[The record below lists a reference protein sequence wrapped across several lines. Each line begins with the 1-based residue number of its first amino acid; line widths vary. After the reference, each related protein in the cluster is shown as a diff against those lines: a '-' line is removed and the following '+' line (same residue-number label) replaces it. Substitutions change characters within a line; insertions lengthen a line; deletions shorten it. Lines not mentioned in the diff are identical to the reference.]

1 MISSRPTYFSL
12 TNQPI
17 WRKKLVAWIMLLLMA
32 TQPMTA
38 AAEVVADSKAPG
50 GNRPLVENSANGLP
64 IVQITQPSA
73 AGVSRNQYQ
82 QFNVDSRGLILNNSG
97 ITTQTQLAGYITG
110 NPFIGH
116 GPSARIILNEVTSKD
131 PSYLRGYTEV
141 AGQKADIIIA
151 NPNGIY
157 GDGFGF
163 INTNRAVLTTGTP
176 VFGGSGSLDAFR
188 VSGGQISIQGAGMNA
203 ANVDQV
209 DLISR
214 SVAINAQVWAKNLNV
229 VAGSNKVD
237 YKTMGTETIASD
249 AASPQVAIDV
259 GQLGGMYAQKIY
271 MVGTEKGLGVNST
284 GTIAAQAG
292 DVTITSAGK
301 VLLANTSATG
311 NIQVAAAEDVT
322 NQKTLYAQGNVDITT
337 SGTLHNSGIL
347 TARQNANITAQ
358 NVQSTGTVGA
368 GIKNDGTVGTA
379 GNLTVNAAGTIAM
392 NGQNLAAG
400 DLNITGSTLS
410 LVNSKTLANG
420 NANLTAVIGDMD
432 HTKGSLQVNGDLS
445 VTAQGAI
452 HNDIANVEAKK
463 LSLIAHS
470 LSNRSGAITQLGKET
485 TTIKAAEGV
494 DNTAGIIATNGDS
507 LQIKSNSLQN
517 SQGQIQHAGT
527 GELSLEMAGDIQ
539 NDAGKMATNG
549 QLQLSAQN
557 LDNANGQIIGQKKV
571 NMITQTLSNQAGRIT
586 AQDNLTITAAN
597 GIDSNLKSSDVHDTG
612 SIVSGGDLLLT
623 STGKM
628 LLSGTTSANGDIQI
642 HARDGLSNY
651 SSLYGQGKT
660 DIWTQ
665 SILENSANL
674 ITAQNMNITAQSI
687 KSSGTIGAGIQ
698 QDGKLGK
705 DGDLTIHAGG
715 TITTQGQNV
724 AAKDLTITG
733 SALTLAGSKTIAGGN
748 GILTAATGDIDHN
761 SATLQIGKKLAV
773 TAKGIIYNDN
783 GTIYTDNLSLVGKG
797 ISNRNGTISQLGKE
811 VTILSALENVDNR
824 NGIIATNAD
833 LLQIKA
839 DSLTNSQGQLQHA
852 GTGTLSVQ
860 TTGNIQNDNGTLATN
875 GKLQVNA
882 KDLDNTKG
890 EIIGQK
896 QVNIITQADIINS
909 QGTIKGSDAVNIAAQ
924 GNMNNE
930 QGTIEAKKG
939 MGINVQS
946 LNNQKGRFANLDASG
961 MQVKISQGIQ
971 NQSGNI
977 SSNGKVDITA
987 QDLSNQGGQITAQGD
1002 LTIAAA
1008 NGIDS
1013 NLEAGDVKND
1023 GTIASGGDLTLT
1035 STGKVLLSGST
1046 SANGSIQV
1054 NAQDGLINYSEL
1066 YAAGNTTLT
1075 TVGTLQ
1081 NSGAILSGQNTSMTA
1096 EAVTSTG
1103 ILGAG
1108 IQTNGTV
1115 GSSGDLTIMATDKVT
1130 THGRNLAAGNLKVKA
1145 DAIDLSGST
1154 TYAGSSAELTAAAGD
1169 INNTGASLQTAG
1181 TLTAIASGTIRN
1193 DQDANQVK
1201 GEIKAGQL
1209 TLAANAISNQG
1220 GSLTQ
1225 IGSGITNLT
1234 ANTSIDNTGGQI
1246 FTNGEAIQIKANS
1259 LINSQGKIEHAGS
1272 RTLSIESITDVIN
1285 DNGKLATNGQLNLST
1300 NNLDNTQGKITSIGD
1315 ALISAQ
1321 STINNE
1327 EGSIKVSKKLEVT
1340 AQSLNNRKG
1349 SLASLDASGMKVSTT
1364 QGIQNQSGNI
1374 SGNGKVDITAQDLR
1388 NQSGQ
1393 ITAQGDLTIA
1403 AANGIDSNLEAGD
1416 VKNDGTIASGGD
1428 LTLTSTGKVLLSG
1441 STSANGSIQVN
1452 AQDGLINYSELYA
1465 AGNTTLTTVGTLQNS
1480 GAILSGQNTS
1490 MTAEAVTSTG
1500 ILGAGIQ
1507 TNGTV
1512 GSSGDLTIMATDKVT
1527 THGRN
1532 LAAGNLK
1539 VKADAIDLS
1548 GSTTYAGSSAELTA
1562 AAGDINNTGA
1572 SLQTAGTLTAIA
1584 SGTIRNDQ
1592 DANQVK
1598 GEIKAGQLTLT
1609 ADGISNQGGNLTQMG
1624 LGTTNLT
1631 ANNSIDNTG
1640 GEIFTNGESI
1650 QIKANSLKN
1659 SQGKLEH
1666 AGTGLLSVETEE
1678 NYKNDDGKL
1687 ATNGQLYLTAQEVDN
1702 TRGII
1707 SAKNID
1713 IISQSAINNSQ
1724 GLISS
1729 SGDTLLSAQG
1739 AVNNEQGSIEASK
1752 GLIVTAQSL
1761 NNQKG
1766 RIVSLGTSNMKVTTS
1781 QGIQNQSG
1789 LIGGNS
1795 KVDITAKHLSNQS
1808 GQITAQGDL
1817 TIAAANGIDSNLA
1830 AADVKDDGTIAS
1842 GGDLTLTSTGKVL
1855 LSGSTS
1861 ANGSIQVNAQDGL
1874 INYSELYAAGNTT
1887 LTTVGTLQ
1895 NSGAILSGQNTSMTA
1910 EAVTSTGIL
1919 GAGIQTNGTVGSSG
1933 DLTIMATDKV
1943 TTHGRNLAAGNLKV
1957 KADAIDLSGSTT
1969 YAGSSA
1975 ELTAA
1980 AGDIN
1985 NTGASLQTAGTLTAI
2000 ASGTIRNDQDAN
2012 QVKGEIKAGQLTLT
2026 ADGISNQGG
2035 NLTQMGLGTTN
2046 LTANN
2051 SIDNTGGEIF
2061 TNGESIQIKANSM
2074 NNTQGKLEHAGTG
2087 TLWVDTDDDFK
2098 NDNGKVAS
2106 NSKIN
2111 LKTKSINNANG
2122 IIAAQKRLDITSAST
2137 FNNSKGFIS
2146 SIDDTIQIT
2155 AQGLVNNQE
2164 GNIEA
2169 NKGLNLTAQS
2179 LNNVNG
2185 RIVNVDNSDMKVVAN
2200 EGIVNES
2207 GLMGG
2212 NGNVRLE
2219 AESFNNQTGQVLTE
2233 GNLAISMAKGVNNT
2247 DGKIIAKKNI
2257 ELSQST
2263 ADLNNNRGTI
2273 GAGSDLVVQA
2283 KAVNNNGGKLGA
2295 DKDSNITAQS
2305 IQGIGQIIA
2314 GQDLNISLNGDYTNE
2329 TGNELKA
2336 NRNLS
2341 MTTTGMLTNQG
2352 TIGAVENVNVSGS
2365 SILNDTKSILT
2376 SGNALTANAAGSI
2389 INKGTI
2395 EGDAV
2400 NISGDSIQN
2409 TGAIFGHNLI
2419 VTADQITNEGSSA
2432 VIATT
2437 GNASLY
2443 ARTAVENKDDASIYS
2458 MGDIAIAGSKDQ
2470 NSIGEY
2476 IDRTGNVLN
2485 QSANIEAE
2493 KDISIYADEITNKK
2507 REFVTEQ
2514 VVVSTNTTHETA
2526 SIPTNPR
2533 GVEVISGGYYII
2545 TDGDNS
2551 YYHREDSLLPVYSF
2565 TGHGGKVTY
2574 VSKDVA
2580 TTVTIVETKVT
2591 KDSPLGKIM
2600 SRGNMSLRAGAINN
2614 EVSWILANGV
2624 LDTVAG
2630 TVNNTAVGSS
2640 RVTTYDSEAVYRKHF
2655 FRRSGHSGGVKDE
2668 TWDAIDYYRYETIP
2682 SHNETTEQLPG
2693 YTSLY
2698 GGGQEVTIQAQTITN
2713 QTIQPSGAP
2722 VGDMATTVAPTGN
2735 IEIPVGNTSSG
2746 ITAGGNIGNSVSNK
2760 SNTVT
2765 PGSNSGAPV
2774 SSTTSGITTGKN
2786 IGTSISNNTN
2796 TVMPGDNSDIP
2807 VSSTAGAISSG
2818 GKIDAPAET
2827 KNPSVTPGGNSGIPV
2842 GTVVQEQNSSLNVD
2856 GTGKSLPSDPQIM
2869 NIGKGSPSSNEF
2881 IVPTSGLFTIHTE
2894 PEQKYLVE
2902 TNTHF
2907 TSYKN
2912 FASSDYMLQK
2922 ITSDPEKT
2930 QKRLGDGFY
2939 EQKLVREQITNL
2951 TGRSSLDSSVSSEE
2965 EFKTLMNNGVTYA
2978 QEFNLHVGVALTSEQ
2993 MKQLTSD
3000 IIWLEERE
3008 VDGQK
3013 VLVPV
3018 VYLSQVRDSDLKPTG
3033 ALITGDT
3040 INITATGNLTNSGTI
3055 HADTQSAIT
3064 AANIINRG
3072 GVIDGGSMTKLTA
3085 TQDLINQSGMIT
3097 GGQLDLSAKRDII
3110 NETLVSAVNVGPIQ
3124 TTLVNQIGTIAAK
3137 DGLTVQAGRDIL
3149 ISGAQVSA
3157 GKEIDFNAGRNI
3169 EVTSVEHQQQ
3179 LKTVLGDVKVSSET
3193 ITNISGSIKAGDNL
3207 TITAQKDITLQGAQV
3222 KAGQAVAISAGN
3234 TLEISSVENRESGSA
3249 ATTSPWNF
3257 NNTNISYDK
3266 TTNVASNIESGSDI
3280 TLKANDIN
3288 LRGTQI
3294 SAVQNIDITANQ
3306 NLTVTSVQDTS
3317 SLQVHGSSILNRTSA
3332 LEAIGISNTDIS
3344 VLPVK
3349 SDGFYGYGSK
3359 FESTTSNVT
3368 NVASNITAGNN
3379 VSIISTGDTTLQ
3391 GAQVAAGNV
3400 LDIAAVGNINIS
3412 AVKDETLL
3420 DQTIDIRHG
3429 WKKTKTD
3436 DETVIGTTLQ
3446 GDNKVTITAGHL
3458 PGSTVI
3464 NPNGGNINIEGSHI
3478 ASDNGKVE
3486 ITADK
3491 DITIQDVIEK
3501 HESLV
3506 VTHTKK
3512 SGFLS
3517 SKTTDTM
3524 NHALINEVVG
3534 STISGDQVSIDS
3546 GNDLTVKGSNVVGTN
3561 DVTLTATNDVNI
3573 TSAAE
3578 TGADEYYSYT
3588 KKSGLFSGGGLGFTI
3603 GSQSTKTTTKEQTLG
3618 EVGSTI
3624 GSINGNVSITARK
3637 KVDSEGTTFVSGK
3650 DLSITGKEVT
3660 IDNTIDTYDSQT
3672 KYEFKQS
3679 GLSVSLGGGIV
3690 DTATSA
3696 YNNIKRSGQVE
3707 DERLQALYDYKAI
3720 KDLDKIN
3727 DQLEKG
3733 TSKENLKKDVSVSVS
3748 IGSTKT
3754 TSEQTVHTETVNTS
3768 NMNAGGDV
3776 TIKATEGDVNL
3787 KGTNINAE
3795 NITLDAAENINIGA
3809 AENKQQ
3815 TTTNTSSSSW
3825 SVGGSIGNGFFG
3837 NVSKGSGKE
3846 NENTTTNTESVI
3858 DVNETLTIKSG
3869 ADTNIIGSQVKG
3881 DSVIATIGG
3890 NLNIES
3896 KQDTDDYT
3904 SKNQSSGFGISTGP
3918 KGGVTGSISKGKTD
3932 STYVSVTEQAG
3943 IHAGEGGFDIH
3954 VGKNTDLKGAVISSE
3969 ADAVKN
3975 ALKTGTLTFTN
3986 MENRAKYNASSIG
3999 VNLNTGKGVE
4009 KKDQGLTPNI
4019 GVTVKGDADS
4029 TTKSAIAPGT
4039 ITITGNQT
4047 QDLSNLSRDTNNSLN
4062 ALGKIFDKK
4071 TVQEQQELTKVF
4083 GEEAYKAAGQLIE
4096 KQFMNA
4102 LSKGDEEAAKKW
4114 MPGGEYQIALHAAI
4128 GGIMADMGGSNF
4140 ASGASGAALDGV
4152 VQANISKVS
4161 PDARQ
4166 WISAIVGSAAGEI
4179 VGGSAQTGASTAVSA
4194 LRNNDFSDKVSGSW
4208 DALKAKGS
4216 DTLDG
4221 VKKLV
4226 NNPTLFFE
4234 AVKAVCNDP
4243 TLLVDS
4249 FVGDIPENY
4258 YNLKEAVANGDD
4270 YAAGYYATSLLYD
4283 VTLDAVQVAGTA
4295 KAAIALGRIARTSTA
4310 ADVAGNI
4317 ALQEGKLDLQL
4328 FANKSGSAPLNS
4340 RSIDNLINGM
4350 KMETN
4355 VALDEASEFLGQGY
4369 KDMGGGRFV
4378 SADGTR
4384 QVRLGDSDILGKH
4397 AGGPHINFETLK
4409 PNLEKP
4415 GKMEIETSIHI
4426 FIE

>member
-1 MISSRPTYFSL
+1 
-12 TNQPI
+12 
-17 WRKKLVAWIMLLLMA
+17 
-32 TQPMTA
+32 
-38 AAEVVADSKAPG
+38 G
-50 GNRPLVENSANGLP
+50 
-64 IVQITQPSA
+64 
-73 AGVSRNQYQ
+73 
-82 QFNVDSRGLILNNSG
+82 
-97 ITTQTQLAGYITG
+97 
-110 NPFIGH
+110 
-116 GPSARIILNEVTSKD
+116 
-131 PSYLRGYTEV
+131 
-141 AGQKADIIIA
+141 
-151 NPNGIY
+151 
-157 GDGFGF
+157 
-163 INTNRAVLTTGTP
+163 
-176 VFGGSGSLDAFR
+176 
-188 VSGGQISIQGAGMNA
+188 
-203 ANVDQV
+203 
-209 DLISR
+209 
-214 SVAINAQVWAKNLNV
+214 
-229 VAGSNKVD
+229 
-237 YKTMGTETIASD
+237 
-249 AASPQVAIDV
+249 
-259 GQLGGMYAQKIY
+259 
-271 MVGTEKGLGVNST
+271 
-284 GTIAAQAG
+284 
-292 DVTITSAGK
+292 
-301 VLLANTSATG
+301 
-311 NIQVAAAEDVT
+311 
-322 NQKTLYAQGNVDITT
+322 
-337 SGTLHNSGIL
+337 
-347 TARQNANITAQ
+347 
-358 NVQSTGTVGA
+358 
-368 GIKNDGTVGTA
+368 
-379 GNLTVNAAGTIAM
+379 
-392 NGQNLAAG
+392 
-400 DLNITGSTLS
+400 
-410 LVNSKTLANG
+410 
-420 NANLTAVIGDMD
+420 
-432 HTKGSLQVNGDLS
+432 
-445 VTAQGAI
+445 
-452 HNDIANVEAKK
+452 
-463 LSLIAHS
+463 
-470 LSNRSGAITQLGKET
+470 
-485 TTIKAAEGV
+485 
-494 DNTAGIIATNGDS
+494 
-507 LQIKSNSLQN
+507 
-517 SQGQIQHAGT
+517 
-527 GELSLEMAGDIQ
+527 
-539 NDAGKMATNG
+539 
-549 QLQLSAQN
+549 
-557 LDNANGQIIGQKKV
+557 
-571 NMITQTLSNQAGRIT
+571 
-586 AQDNLTITAAN
+586 
-597 GIDSNLKSSDVHDTG
+597 
-612 SIVSGGDLLLT
+612 
-623 STGKM
+623 
-628 LLSGTTSANGDIQI
+628 
-642 HARDGLSNY
+642 
-651 SSLYGQGKT
+651 
-660 DIWTQ
+660 
-665 SILENSANL
+665 
-674 ITAQNMNITAQSI
+674 
-687 KSSGTIGAGIQ
+687 
-698 QDGKLGK
+698 
-705 DGDLTIHAGG
+705 
-715 TITTQGQNV
+715 
-724 AAKDLTITG
+724 
-733 SALTLAGSKTIAGGN
+733 
-748 GILTAATGDIDHN
+748 
-761 SATLQIGKKLAV
+761 
-773 TAKGIIYNDN
+773 
-783 GTIYTDNLSLVGKG
+783 
-797 ISNRNGTISQLGKE
+797 
-811 VTILSALENVDNR
+811 
-824 NGIIATNAD
+824 
-833 LLQIKA
+833 
-839 DSLTNSQGQLQHA
+839 
-852 GTGTLSVQ
+852 
-860 TTGNIQNDNGTLATN
+860 
-875 GKLQVNA
+875 
-882 KDLDNTKG
+882 
-890 EIIGQK
+890 
-896 QVNIITQADIINS
+896 
-909 QGTIKGSDAVNIAAQ
+909 
-924 GNMNNE
+924 
-930 QGTIEAKKG
+930 
-939 MGINVQS
+939 
-946 LNNQKGRFANLDASG
+946 
-961 MQVKISQGIQ
+961 
-971 NQSGNI
+971 
-977 SSNGKVDITA
+977 
-987 QDLSNQGGQITAQGD
+987 
-1002 LTIAAA
+1002 
-1008 NGIDS
+1008 
-1013 NLEAGDVKND
+1013 
-1023 GTIASGGDLTLT
+1023 
-1035 STGKVLLSGST
+1035 
-1046 SANGSIQV
+1046 
-1054 NAQDGLINYSEL
+1054 
-1066 YAAGNTTLT
+1066 
-1075 TVGTLQ
+1075 
-1081 NSGAILSGQNTSMTA
+1081 
-1096 EAVTSTG
+1096 
-1103 ILGAG
+1103 
-1108 IQTNGTV
+1108 
-1115 GSSGDLTIMATDKVT
+1115 
-1130 THGRNLAAGNLKVKA
+1130 
-1145 DAIDLSGST
+1145 AIDLSGST
-1154 TYAGSSAELTAAAGD
+1154 TYAGSSAELTA
-1169 INNTGASLQTAG
+1169 
-1181 TLTAIASGTIRN
+1181 
-1193 DQDANQVK
+1193 V
-1201 GEIKAGQL
+1201 
-1209 TLAANAISNQG
+1209 
-1220 GSLTQ
+1220 
-1225 IGSGITNLT
+1225 
-1234 ANTSIDNTGGQI
+1234 
-1246 FTNGEAIQIKANS
+1246 
-1259 LINSQGKIEHAGS
+1259 
-1272 RTLSIESITDVIN
+1272 
-1285 DNGKLATNGQLNLST
+1285 
-1300 NNLDNTQGKITSIGD
+1300 
-1315 ALISAQ
+1315 
-1321 STINNE
+1321 
-1327 EGSIKVSKKLEVT
+1327 
-1340 AQSLNNRKG
+1340 
-1349 SLASLDASGMKVSTT
+1349 
-1364 QGIQNQSGNI
+1364 
-1374 SGNGKVDITAQDLR
+1374 
-1388 NQSGQ
+1388 
-1393 ITAQGDLTIA
+1393 
-1403 AANGIDSNLEAGD
+1403 
-1416 VKNDGTIASGGD
+1416 
-1428 LTLTSTGKVLLSG
+1428 
-1441 STSANGSIQVN
+1441 
-1452 AQDGLINYSELYA
+1452 
-1465 AGNTTLTTVGTLQNS
+1465 
-1480 GAILSGQNTS
+1480 
-1490 MTAEAVTSTG
+1490 
-1500 ILGAGIQ
+1500 
-1507 TNGTV
+1507 
-1512 GSSGDLTIMATDKVT
+1512 
-1527 THGRN
+1527 
-1532 LAAGNLK
+1532 
-1539 VKADAIDLS
+1539 
-1548 GSTTYAGSSAELTA
+1548 
-1562 AAGDINNTGA
+1562 AGDINNTGA

-1650 QIKANSLKN
+1650 QIKANSLIN
-1659 SQGKLEH
+1659 SQGKIEH
-1666 AGTGLLSVETEE
+1666 AG
-1678 NYKNDDGKL
+1678 K
-1687 ATNGQLYLTAQEVDN
+1687 
-1702 TRGII
+1702 
-1707 SAKNID
+1707 
-1713 IISQSAINNSQ
+1713 
-1724 GLISS
+1724 
-1729 SGDTLLSAQG
+1729 
-1739 AVNNEQGSIEASK
+1739 
-1752 GLIVTAQSL
+1752 
-1761 NNQKG
+1761 
-1766 RIVSLGTSNMKVTTS
+1766 
-1781 QGIQNQSG
+1781 
-1789 LIGGNS
+1789 
-1795 KVDITAKHLSNQS
+1795 
-1808 GQITAQGDL
+1808 
-1817 TIAAANGIDSNLA
+1817 
-1830 AADVKDDGTIAS
+1830 
-1842 GGDLTLTSTGKVL
+1842 
-1855 LSGSTS
+1855 
-1861 ANGSIQVNAQDGL
+1861 
-1874 INYSELYAAGNTT
+1874 
-1887 LTTVGTLQ
+1887 
-1895 NSGAILSGQNTSMTA
+1895 
-1910 EAVTSTGIL
+1910 
-1919 GAGIQTNGTVGSSG
+1919 
-1933 DLTIMATDKV
+1933 
-1943 TTHGRNLAAGNLKV
+1943 
-1957 KADAIDLSGSTT
+1957 
-1969 YAGSSA
+1969 
-1975 ELTAA
+1975 
-1980 AGDIN
+1980 
-1985 NTGASLQTAGTLTAI
+1985 
-2000 ASGTIRNDQDAN
+2000 
-2012 QVKGEIKAGQLTLT
+2012 
-2026 ADGISNQGG
+2026 
-2035 NLTQMGLGTTN
+2035 
-2046 LTANN
+2046 
-2051 SIDNTGGEIF
+2051 
-2061 TNGESIQIKANSM
+2061 
-2074 NNTQGKLEHAGTG
+2074 G
-2087 TLWVDTDDDFK
+2087 TLWVHTDDDFK

-2111 LKTKSINNANG
+2111 LKTKSIHNENG
-2122 IIAAQKRLDITSAST
+2122 IIGAQKRLDITSAST

-2185 RIVNVDNSDMKVVAN
+2185 RIVNVDNSDMKVAATEEIAN
-2200 EGIVNES
+2200 QS

-2314 GQDLNISLNGDYTNE
+2314 GQDLNISLNSDYTNE

-2341 MTTTGMLTNQG
+2341 MTTTGMITNQG

-2365 SILNDTKSILT
+2365 SILNDTESILT
-2376 SGNALTANAAGSI
+2376 SGNTLTAKATGSI

-2400 NISGDSIQN
+2400 NISGDNIQN

-2419 VTADQITNEGSSA
+2419 VTADKINNEGSSA

-3064 AANIINRG
+3064 ASNIINRG

-3085 TQDLINQSGMIT
+3085 TQDIINQSGMIT

-3157 GKEIDFNAGRNI
+3157 SKEIDLNAGRNI
-3169 EVTSVEHQQQ
+3169 EITSVEHQQQ
-3179 LKTVLGDVKVSSET
+3179 LKTVLGNVKVSSET
-3193 ITNISGSIKAGDNL
+3193 TTNISSSIKAGDNL

-3234 TLEISSVENRESGSA
+3234 TLEISSVENRENGSA

-3266 TTNVASNIESGSDI
+3266 TTNIASNIESGSDI

-3294 SAVQNIDITANQ
+3294 NAVQNIDIAANQ

-3344 VLPVK
+3344 AMPVK
-3349 SDGFYGYGSK
+3349 SNGFHGYGSSTK
-3359 FESTTSNVT
+3359 FKSTTSDVA
-3368 NVASNITAGNN
+3368 NVASNIIAGNN
-3379 VSIISTGDTTLQ
+3379 VSIISIGDTTLQ
-3391 GAQVAAGNV
+3391 GAQVAAGNA

-3412 AVKDETLL
+3412 AVKDETIS

-3446 GDNKVTITAGHL
+3446 GDNKVMITAGHL
-3458 PGSTVI
+3458 PGSTEI
-3464 NPNGGNINIEGSHI
+3464 NSNEGNINIEGSHI

-3491 DITIQDVIEK
+3491 DITIQDVTEK

-3506 VTHTKK
+3506 VKHTKK

-3534 STISGDQVSIDS
+3534 STISGDQVFIDS

-3561 DVTLTATNDVNI
+3561 DVTFTAQNNVNI

-3578 TGADEYYSYT
+3578 TGADEHYSYT

-3624 GSINGNVSITARK
+3624 GSINGNVSITAGE
-3637 KVDSEGTTFVSGK
+3637 KVNSEGTTFISGN
-3650 DLSITGKEVT
+3650 DLSITGKDVT
-3660 IDNTIDTYDSQT
+3660 IDNTVDTYDSQT

-3707 DERLQALYDYKAI
+3707 DERLKALYDYKAI

-3727 DQLEKG
+3727 NQLSKG
-3733 TSKENLKKDVSVSVS
+3733 VSKENLKKDVSVSVS
-3748 IGSTKT
+3748 IGSTKM

-3795 NITLDAAENINIGA
+3795 NVTVDAAKNINIGA

-3825 SVGGSIGNGFFG
+3825 SVGGAIRSGFFG

-3846 NENTTTNTESVI
+3846 NENATTNTGSVI
-3858 DVNETLTIKSG
+3858 DANDTLIIKSG

-3881 DSVIATIGG
+3881 DTVVANVDG
-3890 NLNIES
+3890 NLNIAS

-3918 KGGVTGSISKGKTD
+3918 KGGVTGSISKGKTE

-3954 VGKNTDLKGAVISSE
+3954 VGKNTDLKGAVIAS
-3969 ADAVKN
+3969 DATPDKN
-3975 ALKTGTLTFTN
+3975 KLSTDTLTYSDIQN
-3986 MENRAKYNASSIG
+3986 KAEYSASSVG
-3999 VNLNTGKGVE
+3999 VNLDTRKGTE
-4009 KKDQGLTPNI
+4009 KKDAGLTPNI
-4019 GVTVKGDADS
+4019 GGTASGDADS
-4029 TTKSAIAPGT
+4029 TTKSAISPGT
-4039 ITITGNQT
+4039 IEVRSNPN
-4047 QDLSNLSRDTNNSLN
+4047 QDLSTLSRDTNNSLN
-4062 ALGKIFDKK
+4062 VLGKIFDKK
-4071 TVQEQQELTKVF
+4071 TVQEQQELANVF
-4083 GEEAYKAAGQLIE
+4083 GQEVFKAVGDLKLKEGSSEKAAIDFFVGGLMA
-4096 KQFMNA
+4096 K
-4102 LSKGDEEAAKKW
+4102 LGGGDF
-4114 MPGGEYQIALHAAI
+4114 L
-4128 GGIMADMGGSNF
+4128 
-4140 ASGASGAALDGV
+4140 SGAASGGITQLV
-4152 VQANISKVS
+4152 MKELANIKD
-4161 PDARQ
+4161 PALLQ
-4166 WISAIVGSAAGEI
+4166 WASAIVGAAAAKV
-4179 VGGSAQTGASTAVSA
+4179 VGGNVQTGISVAVSETK
-4194 LRNNDFSDKVSGSW
+4194 NNYLSHWQKGEKARQLAECTTEEEKENVEKYWDSVDTVQDKIMAGTGWTPEVLKNDDNLMQLVAKMAQEEIAKQKISSGEFDISIIDV
-4208 DALKAKGS
+4208 DAMRATIFLAVLNS
-4216 DTLDG
+4216 DTLDSMI
-4221 VKKLV
+4221 K
-4226 NNPTLFFE
+4226 
-4234 AVKAVCNDP
+4234 
-4243 TLLVDS
+4243 S
-4249 FVGDIPENY
+4249 I
-4258 YNLKEAVANGDD
+4258 
-4270 YAAGYYATSLLYD
+4270 SLGKGS
-4283 VTLDAVQVAGTA
+4283 T
-4295 KAAIALGRIARTSTA
+4295 GRITPK
-4310 ADVAGNI
+4310 N
-4317 ALQEGKLDLQL
+4317 LNEQL
-4328 FANKSGSAPLNS
+4328 AIKEVLSNPLNGAKELNSITMTDS
-4340 RSIDNLINGM
+4340 RWLAQDGWVKMSRNVNGVEVHFVYN
-4350 KMETN
+4350 KITN
-4355 VALDEASEFLGQGY
+4355 AFDDF
-4369 KDMGGGRFV
+4369 KF
-4378 SADGTR
+4378 
-4384 QVRLGDSDILGKH
+4384 K
-4397 AGGPHINFETLK
+4397 
-4409 PNLEKP
+4409 
-4415 GKMEIETSIHI
+4415 
-4426 FIE
+4426 

>member
-1 MISSRPTYFSL
+1 MISSKSAYFSL
-12 TNQPI
+12 INQSI
-17 WRKKLVAWIMLLLMA
+17 WRKKLVAWTMLLLMA

-38 AAEVVADSKAPG
+38 AAEVVADSKAAG
-50 GNRPLVENSANGLP
+50 GNRPLVETSANGLP

-73 AGVSRNQYQ
+73 AGISRNQYQ

-97 ITTQTQLAGYITG
+97 IITQTQLAGYITG

-188 VSGGQISIQGAGMNA
+188 VSGGQISIQGTGMNA

-229 VAGSNKVD
+229 VTGSNKVD
-237 YKTMGTETIASD
+237 YKTMDTKTFDSD
-249 AASPQVAIDV
+249 VASPQVAIDV

-292 DVTITSAGK
+292 DITITSAGK
-301 VLLANTSATG
+301 LLLANTSATG

-322 NQKTLYAQGNVDITT
+322 NQKALYAQGNVDITT

-347 TARQNANITAQ
+347 TARQSTNITAQ
-358 NVQSTGTVGA
+358 NVQSIGIVGA

-410 LVNSKTLANG
+410 LANSKTLANG

-452 HNDIANVEAKK
+452 HNDTANVEAKK

-557 LDNANGQIIGQKKV
+557 LNNANGQIIGQKKV
-571 NMITQTLSNQAGRIT
+571 NMTTQTLSNQAGRIT
-586 AQDNLTITAAN
+586 AQDNLTITATN

-665 SILENSANL
+665 SVLENSANL

-748 GILTAATGDIDHN
+748 GILTATTGDIDHN
-761 SATLQIGKKLAV
+761 RATLQIGKNLAA

-783 GTIYTDNLSLVGKG
+783 GTIYTENLSLVGKG
-797 ISNRNGTISQLGKE
+797 ISNRNGTMSQLGKE
-811 VTILSALENVDNR
+811 VTILSALENIDNR

-839 DSLTNSQGQLQHA
+839 DSLTNSQGQIQHA
-852 GTGTLSVQ
+852 GTGALSVQ
-860 TTGNIQNDNGTLATN
+860 TIGNIQNDKGTLATN
-875 GKLQVNA
+875 GKLRVDA
-882 KDLDNTKG
+882 KNLDNTKG

-909 QGTIKGSDAVNIAAQ
+909 QGTIKGSDTVHIAAQ

-946 LNNQKGRFANLDASG
+946 LNNQSGLIANLDASR

-1013 NLEAGDVKND
+1013 NLAAADVKND

-1035 STGKVLLSGST
+1035 SAGKVLLSGST

-1054 NAQDGLINYSEL
+1054 NAQDGLTNYSEL

-1096 EAVTSTG
+1096 ETVTSAGILGAGIQTNGTVGSSGDLTIMATDKVTTHGKNLAAGNLKVKAGSIDLSGSTTYAGSSAELTAAAGDIDNMGASLQTAGTLTAISSGTIRNDQDANQVKGEIKAGQLTLTADAISNQGGSLAQIGSGITTLTANTSIDNTGGEVFTNGEAIQIKANSLINSQGKLEHAGTGNLVVETITNVTNDDGKLATNGQLHLIAQKVDNTRGILSAKNMDITSRDAIDNRQGLITSSGDTLLSAQGAVNNEQGSIEASKGLIVTAQSLNNQKGRIVSLGTSNMKVTTSQEIQNQSGLIGGNGKVEITAKHLSNQSGKITAQSNLTIAAANGIDSNLAAGDVKDDGTIASGGDLTLTSAGKVLMSGSTSANGSIQVNAQDGLSNYSELYAGGNTTLTTSGTLQNAGAILSGQNTSMTAETVTSAG

-1145 DAIDLSGST
+1145 GAIDLSGST
-1154 TYAGSSAELTAAAGD
+1154 TYAGSSAELTAVAGD

-1209 TLAANAISNQG
+1209 TLTADGISNQG
-1220 GSLTQ
+1220 GSLVQ
-1225 IGSGITNLT
+1225 IGSGLTNLT
-1234 ANTSIDNTGGQI
+1234 ANNSIDNTGGEV
-1246 FTNGEAIQIKANS
+1246 FTNGDAIQIKANS
-1259 LINSQGKIEHAGS
+1259 LINSQGKLEHAG
-1272 RTLSIESITDVIN
+1272 TGLLSVETEENYKN
-1285 DNGKLATNGQLNLST
+1285 DDGKLATNGQLYLTSQEI
-1300 NNLDNTQGKITSIGD
+1300 DNTRGIISAKNIDITSQSAIDNRQGLITSSGD
-1315 ALISAQ
+1315 TLLSAQ
-1321 STINNE
+1321 GTVNNE
-1327 EGSIKVSKKLEVT
+1327 QGSIEASKGLILTV
-1340 AQSLNNRKG
+1340 QSLNNQKG
-1349 SLASLDASGMKVSTT
+1349 RIVSLGTSNMKVTT
-1364 QGIQNQSGNI
+1364 SQDIQNQSGLI
-1374 SGNGKVDITAQDLR
+1374 GGNGKVEITAKHLSNQSGKITAQS
-1388 NQSGQ
+1388 N
-1393 ITAQGDLTIA
+1393 LTIA
-1403 AANGIDSNLEAGD
+1403 AASGIDSNLAAGD
-1416 VKNDGTIASGGD
+1416 VKDDGTIASGGD
-1428 LTLTSTGKVLLSG
+1428 LTLTSAGKVLLSG

-1452 AQDGLINYSELYA
+1452 AQDGLTNYSELYA
-1465 AGNTTLTTVGTLQNS
+1465 GGNTTLTTVGTLQNS
-1480 GAILSGQNTS
+1480 GAILSGKNTS
-1490 MTAEAVTSTG
+1490 MTAETVTSAG

-1539 VKADAIDLS
+1539 VKAGAIDLS

-1562 AAGDINNTGA
+1562 VAGDINNTGA

-1609 ADGISNQGGNLTQMG
+1609 ADGISNQGGNLTQIG

-1650 QIKANSLKN
+1650 QIKANSLIN
-1659 SQGKLEH
+1659 S
-1666 AGTGLLSVETEE
+1666 
-1678 NYKNDDGKL
+1678 
-1687 ATNGQLYLTAQEVDN
+1687 
-1702 TRGII
+1702 
-1707 SAKNID
+1707 
-1713 IISQSAINNSQ
+1713 
-1724 GLISS
+1724 
-1729 SGDTLLSAQG
+1729 
-1739 AVNNEQGSIEASK
+1739 
-1752 GLIVTAQSL
+1752 
-1761 NNQKG
+1761 
-1766 RIVSLGTSNMKVTTS
+1766 
-1781 QGIQNQSG
+1781 
-1789 LIGGNS
+1789 
-1795 KVDITAKHLSNQS
+1795 
-1808 GQITAQGDL
+1808 
-1817 TIAAANGIDSNLA
+1817 
-1830 AADVKDDGTIAS
+1830 
-1842 GGDLTLTSTGKVL
+1842 
-1855 LSGSTS
+1855 
-1861 ANGSIQVNAQDGL
+1861 
-1874 INYSELYAAGNTT
+1874 
-1887 LTTVGTLQ
+1887 
-1895 NSGAILSGQNTSMTA
+1895 
-1910 EAVTSTGIL
+1910 
-1919 GAGIQTNGTVGSSG
+1919 
-1933 DLTIMATDKV
+1933 
-1943 TTHGRNLAAGNLKV
+1943 
-1957 KADAIDLSGSTT
+1957 
-1969 YAGSSA
+1969 
-1975 ELTAA
+1975 
-1980 AGDIN
+1980 
-1985 NTGASLQTAGTLTAI
+1985 
-2000 ASGTIRNDQDAN
+2000 
-2012 QVKGEIKAGQLTLT
+2012 
-2026 ADGISNQGG
+2026 
-2035 NLTQMGLGTTN
+2035 
-2046 LTANN
+2046 
-2051 SIDNTGGEIF
+2051 
-2061 TNGESIQIKANSM
+2061 
-2074 NNTQGKLEHAGTG
+2074 QGKLEHAGTG
-2087 TLWVDTDDDFK
+2087 TLWIHTEDDFK

-2111 LKTKSINNANG
+2111 LKTKSIHNENG

-2179 LNNVNG
+2179 LNNANG
-2185 RIVNVDNSDMKVVAN
+2185 RIVNVDNSDMKVVVT
-2200 EGIVNES
+2200 EGIVNQS

-2219 AESFNNQTGQVLTE
+2219 AESFNNQTGQVLAE
-2233 GNLAISMAKGVNNT
+2233 GNLAISVAKGINNI

-2257 ELSQST
+2257 ELSQSA

-2273 GAGSDLVVQA
+2273 GAGSDLVLQA

-2314 GQDLNISLNGDYTNE
+2314 GQDLNISLNSDYANE
-2329 TGNELKA
+2329 KGNELKA
-2336 NRNLS
+2336 NRNLR
-2341 MTTTGMLTNQG
+2341 MTTTGMITNQG

-2365 SILNDTKSILT
+2365 SILNDTESILT
-2376 SGNALTANAAGSI
+2376 SGNTLTANATGSI

-2400 NISGDSIQN
+2400 NISGDNIQN

-2419 VTADQITNEGSSA
+2419 VTADKITNEGSSA

-2458 MGDIAIAGSKDQ
+2458 MGDIAIAGSKDK

-2476 IDRTGNVLN
+2476 INRTGNVLN

-2514 VVVSTNTTHETA
+2514 TVVSTNTTHETA
-2526 SIPTNPR
+2526 AVPVAKSGND
-2533 GVEVISGGYYII
+2533 ISGGYYE
-2545 TDGDNS
+2545 S
-2551 YYHREDSLLPVYSF
+2551 YDRDEGFTWHKEKSLLPIYYYEVPWA
-2565 TGHGGKVTY
+2565 GGDVVRVTY
-2574 VSKDVA
+2574 VNKDQ
-2580 TTVTIVETKVT
+2580 TDTVTVAETRVV

-2600 SRGNMSLRAGAINN
+2600 SGGNMTLRANSVNN
-2614 EVSWILANGV
+2614 EVSWILANGI
-2624 LDTVAG
+2624 LNTVAG
-2630 TVNNTAVGSS
+2630 SINNTAVGSS
-2640 RVTTYDSEAVYRKHF
+2640 RVTTYDSKAVYRKHF
-2655 FRRSGHSGGVKDE
+2655 YRRSGHSGGYENDYS
-2668 TWDAIDYYRYETIP
+2668 WDTIDYYEYETIP

-2698 GGGQEVTIQAQTITN
+2698 GGGQGVTIQAQTITN

-2746 ITAGGNIGNSVSNK
+2746 ITVGGNIGNPVSNK

-2765 PGSNSGAPV
+2765 PGSNSGASV
-2774 SSTTSGITTGKN
+2774 SSTTSGIATGKN

-2796 TVMPGDNSDIP
+2796 TVMPGNSLGIS
-2807 VSSTAGAISSG
+2807 VSNTASGITAGG
-2818 GKIDAPAET
+2818 NIDVPTET

-2894 PEQKYLVE
+2894 PEHKYLVE

-3064 AANIINRG
+3064 ASNIINRG

-3085 TQDLINQSGMIT
+3085 TQDIINQSGMIT

-3157 GKEIDFNAGRNI
+3157 SKEIDLNAGRNI
-3169 EVTSVEHQQQ
+3169 EITSVEHQQQ
-3179 LKTVLGDVKVSSET
+3179 LKTVLGNVKVSSET
-3193 ITNISGSIKAGDNL
+3193 TTSISSSIKAGDNL

-3234 TLEISSVENRESGSA
+3234 TLEISSVENRENGSA
-3249 ATTSPWNF
+3249 ATTSPRNF

-3294 SAVQNIDITANQ
+3294 NAVQNIDIAANQ

-3344 VLPVK
+3344 AMPVK
-3349 SDGFYGYGSK
+3349 SNGFHGYGSSAK
-3359 FESTTSNVT
+3359 FKSTTSDVT

-3379 VSIISTGDTTLQ
+3379 VSIISTGDTNLQ
-3391 GAQVAAGNV
+3391 GAQVAAGNA

-3412 AVKDETLL
+3412 AVKDETIS

-3458 PGSTVI
+3458 PGSTEI
-3464 NPNGGNINIEGSHI
+3464 NSTEGNINIEGSHI

-3491 DITIQDVIEK
+3491 DITIQDVTEK

-3506 VTHTKK
+3506 VTHKKK

-3534 STISGDQVSIDS
+3534 STISGDTVAVIS

-3561 DVTLTATNDVNI
+3561 DVTFTAQNDVTI

-3578 TGADEYYSYT
+3578 TGADEHYSYT

-3624 GSINGNVSITARK
+3624 GSIDGNVSITAGE
-3637 KVDSEGTTFVSGK
+3637 KVNSEGTTFVSGN

-3660 IDNTIDTYDSQT
+3660 IDNTVDTYDSQT

-3690 DTATSA
+3690 NTATSA
-3696 YNNIKRSGQVE
+3696 YNNIERSGQVE

-3727 DQLEKG
+3727 DQLSKG
-3733 TSKENLKKDVSVSVS
+3733 VSKENLKKDVSVSIS
-3748 IGSTKT
+3748 IGSTKM

-3776 TIKATEGDVNL
+3776 TIKATEDDVNL
-3787 KGTNINAE
+3787 KGTNINAK

-3825 SVGGSIGNGFFG
+3825 AFGGTIGSGFFG

-3846 NENTTTNTESVI
+3846 NENATTNTGSVI
-3858 DVNETLTIKSG
+3858 DANDTLKIKSG

-3881 DSVIATIGG
+3881 DTVVANVDG
-3890 NLNIES
+3890 NLNIVS

-3918 KGGVTGSISKGKTD
+3918 KGGITGSVSKGKTD
-3932 STYVSVTEQAG
+3932 STYASVTEQAG

-3954 VGKNTDLKGAVISSE
+3954 VGKNTDLKGAVIAS
-3969 ADAVKN
+3969 DAIPDKN
-3975 ALKTGTLTFTN
+3975 KLSTGTLTYSDIQN
-3986 MENRAKYNASSIG
+3986 KAEYSASSSG
-3999 VNLNTGKGVE
+3999 VNLDTRKGAE
-4009 KKDQGLTPNI
+4009 KKDAGLTPNI
-4019 GVTVKGDADS
+4019 GVKVSGDSDS

-4062 ALGKIFDKK
+4062 VLGKIFDKK
-4071 TVQEQQELTKVF
+4071 TVQEQQELAKVF
-4083 GEEAYKAAGQLIE
+4083 GEEVFKAVGNLKLKEGSSEKAAIDFFVGGLMA
-4096 KQFMNA
+4096 K
-4102 LSKGDEEAAKKW
+4102 LGGGDF
-4114 MPGGEYQIALHAAI
+4114 L
-4128 GGIMADMGGSNF
+4128 
-4140 ASGASGAALDGV
+4140 SGAASGGITQLV
-4152 VQANISKVS
+4152 MKELANIKDPALLQWASAVVGAASAKV
-4161 PDARQ
+4161 
-4166 WISAIVGSAAGEI
+4166 I
-4179 VGGSAQTGASTAVSA
+4179 GGNAQTGASVAVSETK
-4194 LRNNDFSDKVSGSW
+4194 NNYLSHEQYRKMLEELDQVDKS
-4208 DALKAKGS
+4208 
-4216 DTLDG
+4216 
-4221 VKKLV
+4221 
-4226 NNPTLFFE
+4226 
-4234 AVKAVCNDP
+4234 
-4243 TLLVDS
+4243 
-4249 FVGDIPENY
+4249 
-4258 YNLKEAVANGDD
+4258 
-4270 YAAGYYATSLLYD
+4270 
-4283 VTLDAVQVAGTA
+4283 
-4295 KAAIALGRIARTSTA
+4295 
-4310 ADVAGNI
+4310 
-4317 ALQEGKLDLQL
+4317 
-4328 FANKSGSAPLNS
+4328 NKSPEEKEKEKATIKAEYEK
-4340 RSIDNLINGM
+4340 ID
-4350 KMETN
+4350 KEQ
-4355 VALDEASEFLGQGY
+4355 DQKWESEHQE
-4369 KDMGGGRFV
+4369 M
-4378 SADGTR
+4378 
-4384 QVRLGDSDILGKH
+4384 Q
-4397 AGGPHINFETLK
+4397 
-4409 PNLEKP
+4409 
-4415 GKMEIETSIHI
+4415 
-4426 FIE
+4426 